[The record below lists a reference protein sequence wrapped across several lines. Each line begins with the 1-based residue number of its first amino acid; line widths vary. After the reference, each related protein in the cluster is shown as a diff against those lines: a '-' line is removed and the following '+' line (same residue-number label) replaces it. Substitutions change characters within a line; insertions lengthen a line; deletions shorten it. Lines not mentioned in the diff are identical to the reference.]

1 MLDIRRDQDV
11 SQAEDSMVAGIP
23 AREEREKKERRKRE
37 EEEEEEE
44 REREDGS
51 EWYYRYR
58 MVWCI
63 IGSSAN
69 SST

>member
-23 AREEREKKERRKRE
+23 ARREEREKKKKKKKKKRE
-37 EEEEEEE
+37 RE

-58 MVWCI
+58 TVWCI
-63 IGSSAN
+63 IGFSAN

>member
-23 AREEREKKERRKRE
+23 AREEREKKKKKKKKK
-37 EEEEEEE
+37 

>member
-1 MLDIRRDQDV
+1 MSLRLKTRWLQEF
-11 SQAEDSMVAGIP
+11 Q
-23 AREEREKKERRKRE
+23 REKKERRKRE